1 MITKVP
7 LHSFLLQF
15 AAFQAT
21 PVERA
26 SSLTKKKWGGGVL
39 VVEEGEQKEKGE
51 KGLARSDNAHSQT
64 AGLGVPTCFLHA

>member
-26 SSLTKKKWGGGVL
+26 SSLTKKNGGWVL

>member
-26 SSLTKKKWGGGVL
+26 SSLTKKNGGGGVGGGRRRA
-39 VVEEGEQKEKGE
+39 ERERGERAGE
-51 KGLARSDNAHSQT
+51 
-64 AGLGVPTCFLHA
+64 V